1 MKEKLGIAFIII
13 VATLCLFGCGNDLPE
28 EEMVSA
34 YVQPP
39 SSVTICPVK

>member
-1 MKEKLGIAFIII
+1 MKEKLGIVFIVV
-13 VATLCLFGCGNDLPE
+13 VAALCLFGCGNDWPE

-39 SSVTICPVK
+39 SSVTTCPVK